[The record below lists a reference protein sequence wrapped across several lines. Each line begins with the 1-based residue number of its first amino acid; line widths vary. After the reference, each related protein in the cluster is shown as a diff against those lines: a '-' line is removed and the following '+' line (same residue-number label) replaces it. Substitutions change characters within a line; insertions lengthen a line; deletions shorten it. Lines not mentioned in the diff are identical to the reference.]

1 MHTGGFIKVTSF
13 SSLPKYDIYNT
24 FETGY
29 KLNIEF
35 QKKKCPI
42 FYCSLIKLI
51 LLKIDPLLSMYLFT

>member
-35 QKKKCPI
+35 QKKKMSH
-42 FYCSLIKLI
+42 F
-51 LLKIDPLLSMYLFT
+51 LLLFD